1 MKIQRDGHDEQIARV
16 EAVVSAFEQN
26 NPELVEAIETLGM
39 TIDEYERIVSG
50 MAGLDF
56 ETSSSTG

>member
-1 MKIQRDGHDEQIARV
+1 MNTQRDGLDEQIARV
-16 EAVVSAFEQN
+16 DAVVVAFEQN
-26 NPELVEAIETLGM
+26 NPELVEVIETLGM